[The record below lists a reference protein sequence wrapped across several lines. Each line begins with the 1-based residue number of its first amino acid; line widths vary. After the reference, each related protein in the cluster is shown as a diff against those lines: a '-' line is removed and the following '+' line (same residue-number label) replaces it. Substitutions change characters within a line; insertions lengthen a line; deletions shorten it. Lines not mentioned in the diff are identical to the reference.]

1 MARAVN
7 LIAHFADGPVAG
19 RMELL
24 EAGEPVRKVWAP
36 RGKLRKALNK
46 APRTAHYKLER
57 AWHEDGEHHLLYR
70 FAGTSRA

>member
-1 MARAVN
+1 MAGPVN

-24 EAGEPVRKVWAP
+24 EARMPTRKVWAP
-36 RGKLRKALNK
+36 RGWLRRTLKRG
-46 APRTAHYKLER
+46 PRTANYTLER
-57 AWHEDGEHHLLYR
+57 SWLQDGEHHLLYR